1 LTAKLPRRIPI
12 GRILAASVRHH
23 SARND
28 PVSAGITSR
37 FARGGVAALLVV
49 AACSKGGDA
58 GAPRDSASAS
68 QAANAA
74 PACTTGTA
82 DLTLPTGFCAS
93 VFADSIM
100 HARHAAVASNGDVY
114 VTIEGTQ
121 PAPEKKISG
130 ADKTAP
136 TPASFVALR
145 DTNHDGRADL
155 VKRVGSLGNTGV
167 GLANGYLYVD
177 EGKQIVRYAR
187 SDTALVPEG
196 KREVV
201 VSGIPLDPGHRAR
214 NFAIG
219 SDGALYMNVGSATN
233 SCQKKD
239 RANESMGNDP
249 CTELETR
256 AGIWKYDSKKTN
268 QQFSPKERFASGI
281 RNGMGIAF
289 GPDGKLYA
297 TQHGRDQLHD
307 NWPKLFPTTQ
317 YQAENPAEE
326 LLQVNQGD
334 NFGWPYCYY
343 SVDEKKLVTAPEYGG
358 DGKKSDRCSDKKE
371 PVAVFPGHWAPMSLL
386 FYSGGALPARYKDGA
401 FIAFHGSWN
410 RAPDPQAGYR
420 VVFQPLANGATT
432 GAFETFADGFAGVPA
447 AQLQPGTAK
456 HRPTGLAQGPDGS
469 LFVTDDMG
477 GRIYRITYGSGSSS
491 APATSASAKPDTAPV
506 ASGSPPGTTPA
517 APANAYTTR
526 SAAANKQ

>member
-1 LTAKLPRRIPI
+1 VP
-12 GRILAASVRHH
+12 
-23 SARND
+23 
-28 PVSAGITSR
+28 AGITLR
-37 FARGGVAALLVV
+37 LARGGLAAVLVTA

-58 GAPRDSASAS
+58 SASRDAVAS
-68 QAANAA
+68 NQAANTAP

-82 DLTLPTGFCAS
+82 NLKLPDGFCAT
-93 VFADSIM
+93 VFADSVM
-100 HARHAAVASNGDVY
+100 HARHATVASNGDVY

-121 PAPEKKISG
+121 PSTEKQVSG
-130 ADKTAP
+130 ADKTKP

-145 DTNHDGRADL
+145 DTNRDGRAD
-155 VKRVGSLGNTGV
+155 VIKRVGSIGNTGIA
-167 GLANGYLYVD
+167 LANGYLYVD

-201 VSGIPLDPGHRAR
+201 IADIPLNGGHRAR

-219 SDGALYMNVGSATN
+219 SDGALYLNVGSATN

-239 RANESMGNDP
+239 RANESMGIDP

-256 AGIWKYDSKKTN
+256 AGIWKYDANKTN
-268 QQFSPKERFASGI
+268 QRFSAKERFATGI

-307 NWPKLFPTTQ
+307 NWPKLFPTTA

-326 LLQVNQGD
+326 LMQVNQGD
-334 NFGWPYCYY
+334 DFGWPYCYY
-343 SVDEKKLVTAPEYGG
+343 AVDQKKLVDAPEYGG
-358 DGKKSDRCSDKKE
+358 DGKKTDRCTSKKE

-386 FYSGGALPARYKDGA
+386 FYSGSALPARYKNGA

-420 VVFQPLANGATT
+420 VVFQPLANGATS
-432 GAFETFADGFAGVPA
+432 GAYETFADGFAEVPP

-469 LFVTDDMG
+469 LIVTDDMG
-477 GRIYRITYGSGSSS
+477 GRIYRITYGSASAS
-491 APATSASAKPDTAPV
+491 APTTSASAAPGGAPA
-506 ASGSPPGTTPA
+506 ASPATTPA
-517 APANAYTTR
+517 GSASADTAHP
-526 SAAANKQ
+526 AAAAKQ